1 MVMWWYFTP
10 LRLLLGPRGQI
21 ILRTGGWSLI
31 AKMSSAANLFLSVPF
46 VLHALGPTE
55 FGAWATLASLIAFAN
70 FLDFGLGN
78 GTMNLVAAAHGRG
91 DMNEI
96 AAVIQE
102 GRWTLWKIAAVLTVV
117 IIIAAPL
124 VPWYQLLGLPLALAE
139 NSRWAAI
146 SVLFAIV
153 LAAPLNL
160 ANRVQLGLGQGNLAF
175 RWQAAGQLIT
185 LGLVILLAHNGASF
199 PLITAATVFTP
210 LLGSL
215 ANTLNLARD
224 PTYTARGGRRPDLA
238 QRIRDEGLLFFI
250 LQLAAAL
257 AYSTDLPLISAL
269 RGSSD
274 AGTYAI
280 VQYLFSIVPL
290 GLNLVWAPL
299 WPIYRHALAAR
310 HHAWVALTLRR
321 SVMLAIGI
329 ASIVGIFIIA
339 GFDWIVRIWLH
350 HAVSVPISLLAG
362 FAVWN
367 VLNAGGTALAAFLNA
382 ASVIRFQVVTASIFA
397 ALCLGFKVLMLL
409 KVSIAW
415 LPWVTA
421 VTWTLTNAVPLFC
434 FRRRILTSIFSRK
447 Y

>member
-1 MVMWWYFTP
+1 MRRYFTP
-10 LRLLLGPRGQI
+10 LRLLLGPRGQV
-21 ILRTGGWSLI
+21 ILRTGSWSLI
-31 AKMSSAANLFLSVPF
+31 AKMASAANLFLSVPF
-46 VLHALGPTE
+46 VLHALGPAE
-55 FGAWATLASLIAFAN
+55 FGAWATLASLITFAG

-78 GTMNLVAAAHGRG
+78 GTMNLVAAAHGRS
-91 DMNEI
+91 DTDEI

-102 GRWTLWKIAAVLTVV
+102 GRWTLWKIAAALTVA

-124 VPWYQLLGLPLALAE
+124 VPWYQLLGLPSGSAE
-139 NSRWAAI
+139 SSRWASI

-175 RWQAAGQLIT
+175 RWQVAGQLIT
-185 LGLVILLAHNGASF
+185 LGLIILLARNGASF
-199 PLITAATVFTP
+199 PIITAATVFTP

-215 ANTLNLARD
+215 ANTLTLARD
-224 PTYTARGGRRPDLA
+224 PAYAAPSGRRPDLA
-238 QRIRDEGLLFFI
+238 RRIRDEGLLFFV

-299 WPIYRHALAAR
+299 WPIYRHALAAG
-310 HHAWVALTLRR
+310 HHAWVVLTLRR
-321 SVMLAIGI
+321 SIVMATGI
-329 ASIVGIFIIA
+329 ASIAGIFIIV
-339 GFDWIVRIWLH
+339 GFDWVVRIWLH
-350 HAVSVPISLLAG
+350 HAVPVPISLLAG

-382 ASVIRFQVVTASIFA
+382 ASVIRFQVVIASTFA
-397 ALCLGFKVLMLL
+397 ALCLGLKVLMLI
-409 KVSIAW
+409 KASIAW

-421 VTWTLTNAVPLFC
+421 VTWILTNAVPLIC
-434 FRRRILTSIFSRK
+434 FRRRILTSVFSRK